1 MTDQPTILLA
11 EDSDD
16 DILLI
21 RTAFTKANILNR
33 LQIVRNGEEA
43 ISYLKG
49 EGRFAN
55 PVDYPL
61 PGLLLLDLKMPGKNG
76 FDVLRWVR
84 QQPTLS
90 ALRIVVLTSSDSIRD
105 VNLAYRLGANSFL
118 VKPVDFN
125 HFVELS
131 SFIADN
137 WFQWN
142 RTAEPQERPANP
154 ADKSAAKNKKVL
166 LRDRESYRFY
176 AG

>member
-90 ALRIVVLTSSDSIRD
+90 ALRIVVLTSSAEIRD

-118 VKPVDFN
+118 VKPVDFQD
-125 HFVELS
+125 FIQLS
-131 SFIADN
+131 YFLTNYWLLFTKAPEISRPLPKAAVPQLTVQPIPAIEPASTP
-137 WFQWN
+137 
-142 RTAEPQERPANP
+142 TAR
-154 ADKSAAKNKKVL
+154 
-166 LRDRESYRFY
+166 
-176 AG
+176 